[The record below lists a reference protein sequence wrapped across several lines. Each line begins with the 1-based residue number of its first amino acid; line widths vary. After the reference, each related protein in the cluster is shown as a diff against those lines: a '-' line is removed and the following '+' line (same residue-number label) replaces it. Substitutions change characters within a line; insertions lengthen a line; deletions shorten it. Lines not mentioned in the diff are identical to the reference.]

1 MACHNYKYNPFYH
14 EKKNEIQKIHNN
26 IAKTE
31 NQKGGG
37 ELALPPVAR
46 TDKKALSKH

>member
-31 NQKGGG
+31 NQKGGWWISIT
-37 ELALPPVAR
+37 ACC
-46 TDKKALSKH
+46 KNW